1 MYGMDPPPERLD
13 LSDGGLE
20 IVGRRHVVLDG
31 VDLRAEVDRDD
42 VSALCGERDSM
53 ASALT
58 ARGSG
63 DKDDAPI

>member
-1 MYGMDPPPERLD
+1 MDPPPERLD

-31 VDLRAEVDRDD
+31 VDLRAEV
-42 VSALCGERDSM
+42 SALCGERDSM